1 MNPATLAII
10 SAAFPPRQR
19 GMAIGIWAGVSAM
32 ALAIGP
38 LVGGLITSTGAGAG
52 CS

>member
-19 GMAIGIWAGVSAM
+19 GMTIGIWAGVSTGARDRS
-32 ALAIGP
+32 A
-38 LVGGLITSTGAGAG
+38 LVGGLIATGAGAG